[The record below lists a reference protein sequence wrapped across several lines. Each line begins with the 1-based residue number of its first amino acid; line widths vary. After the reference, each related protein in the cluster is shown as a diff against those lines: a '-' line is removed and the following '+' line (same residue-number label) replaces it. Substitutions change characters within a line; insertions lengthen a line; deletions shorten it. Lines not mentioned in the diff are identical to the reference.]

1 MAVHHETDKTP
12 CKTVR
17 QRDEPARLATA
28 HARELCRSSIEAG
41 AVEVFMN
48 NAGELDLSFNALL
61 VSLRGVEQ
69 PGSSLGS

>member
-1 MAVHHETDKTP
+1 M
-12 CKTVR
+12 
-17 QRDEPARLATA
+17 
-28 HARELCRSSIEAG
+28 AG

>member
-1 MAVHHETDKTP
+1 MK
-12 CKTVR
+12 R
-17 QRDEPARLATA
+17 IRRLARRTGRGTSLAAA
-28 HARELCRSSIEAG
+28 HARQPYRSSVLAG